1 MKKKGRYQHTN
12 PNKASKR
19 KYMSYEDVPLREYR
33 DTEPVPQNLTQKFI
47 KVFFF
52 LFIAVVAVMAMINV
66 DNLTPDNISHW
77 FQYDLLGKTEGS
89 GYPVRF
95 NGISVNSNNF
105 SVMDRTPVYCSDTS
119 VVVLNSN
126 AGEYQNTQHA
136 FANPIMKTNM
146 NYSIIFNADATN
158 YKIINR
164 ESTVYSGTTDK
175 KLFDA
180 DVAENGTYALLTY
193 GSDYLSALNVYKS
206 DNNKRYSY
214 SFADYYV
221 NNLSLNNTGSG
232 AALSGVSAKN
242 GGLISVIYILD
253 FNQENYLQKYEIED
267 SYIYEIKYLD
277 NGNVIAV
284 GDSCAYHIDVENGKK
299 TDINYG
305 SKTLTTYTLNAKF
318 GLLLSLSVNP
328 DGRECDIIA
337 INNTGKTETE
347 INTKNKV
354 ESLDYKN
361 EKIAALLPSSVVIY
375 DTSGKQLAI
384 SETSTDARK
393 ACFADNNTL
402 YVLGTSNISK
412 ISVDYSKN

>member
-1 MKKKGRYQHTN
+1 MKKKGRYQHTD

-19 KYMSYEDVPLREYR
+19 KYTSYEDVPLREYR

-95 NGISVNSNNF
+95 NGITVNSDNF

-119 VVVLNSN
+119 IVVLNSN

-136 FANPIMKTNM
+136 FAKPIMKTNM
-146 NYSIIFNADATN
+146 NYSIIFNSDATGF
-158 YKIINR
+158 KIINR
-164 ESTVYSGTTDK
+164 ESTVYTGTTDK

-193 GSDYLSALNVYKS
+193 GSDYLSSLNVFKS

-221 NNLSLNNTGSG
+221 NNLSLNSNGSG

-253 FNQENYLQKYEIED
+253 FNQTNYLQKYEIED
-267 SYIYEIKYLD
+267 SYIYDIKYLD

-284 GDSCAYHIDVENGKK
+284 GNTCAYHIDVENGTK
-299 TDINYG
+299 TDINYD
-305 SKTLTTYTLNAKF
+305 SKTLTTYTLNAKY
-318 GLLLSLSVNP
+318 GLLLSLSTNP
-328 DGRECDIIA
+328 DGRECDIVA
-337 INNTGKTETE
+337 INNIGKIETE

-361 EKIAALLPSSVVIY
+361 EKIAALLPSELVIY
-375 DTSGKQLAI
+375 DTSGKQLA
-384 SETSTDARK
+384 SNETSTDARK
-393 ACFADNNTL
+393 ACFSDNNTL
-402 YVLGTSNISK
+402 YILGTSNISK
-412 ISVDYSKN
+412 IRVDY